1 MSAGMESTRA
11 VTCSGSSLC
20 GSGTVSLYT
29 HIPRR
34 SYLSMVSAVALTEM
48 MRSRRE
54 CANTCCP
61 PFELLRGSLSCW
73 DFRGELGNAHDVKAR
88 PAPGIHEASSSL
100 QRVSQCLTWSRV
112 GCLFAGKH
120 KLRATASTTPSSHS
134 DGENRKNLS
143 TVLRRPHSSPST
155 EARQCICT
163 G

>member
-1 MSAGMESTRA
+1 MPGLSPALA
-11 VTCSGSSLC
+11 VPSVDQGLCLCTHTSLEEATCML
-20 GSGTVSLYT
+20 
-29 HIPRR
+29 
-34 SYLSMVSAVALTEM
+34 SAVALTEM

-61 PFELLRGSLSCW
+61 PLELLRGSLSCW

-88 PAPGIHEASSSL
+88 TAPGIHEASSSL
-100 QRVSQCLTWSRV
+100 QRASQCLIWSRV
-112 GCLFAGKH
+112 GCLFAGRH